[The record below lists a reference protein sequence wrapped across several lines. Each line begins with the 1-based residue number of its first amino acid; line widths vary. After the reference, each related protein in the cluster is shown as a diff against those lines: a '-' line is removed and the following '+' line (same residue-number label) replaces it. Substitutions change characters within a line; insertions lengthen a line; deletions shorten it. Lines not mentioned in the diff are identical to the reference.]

1 MPGALAGSR
10 TDCHQVGARHVGGQ
24 EQRGRGCRALPG
36 TGSAQAEPGHGQAPA
51 LPEQAGRQ
59 HTGPCP
65 GQNGGAGADPRAG
78 GPSPRWGPSLGHTGR
93 RCPAHAF
100 WHRGLHP
107 RCRRP
112 WLWWDGQAARKRAA
126 EAEAWPLLLLTGMGG
141 GGQALGRQRGAREQQ
156 GTGVA
161 GRAPG
166 CALGGSAEGATAQAW
181 LSPRG
186 QSCPRATSPAAAI
199 TGGAR
204 ALPPAAAACPG
215 QGRWLP
221 AQSQRA
227 PGSRCHPSQG
237 PGVRGGHRA
246 VRDGARRGRRQ
257 AEDGASRAM
266 PGCPGRG

>member
-36 TGSAQAEPGHGQAPA
+36 TGSARQSQGTGRHRRCPSEPAGSTQGPA
-51 LPEQAGRQ
+51 R
-59 HTGPCP
+59 

-93 RCPAHAF
+93 RCPARAF

-112 WLWWDGQAARKRAA
+112 WLWWAGQAAGKRAA
-126 EAEAWPLLLLTGMGG
+126 EAEAWPLLLLTGTGG
-141 GGQALGRQRGAREQQ
+141 GGQALGRRQGAREQQ

-166 CALGGSAEGATAQAW
+166 CAQGGSAEGATAQAW
-181 LSPRG
+181 LRPRG
-186 QSCPRATSPAAAI
+186 QSCPCATGPAAAI

-221 AQSQRA
+221 AQSQQA
-227 PGSRCHPSQG
+227 PGSRCHPTQG
-237 PGVRGGHRA
+237 PGVRGGHGA

-257 AEDGASRAM
+257 AEDGAGRAV
-266 PGCPGRG
+266 PGRPGWG